1 LLTLTFQPAG
11 VGIGRDPPIYLKSG
25 DEVSVSISGLGRLT
39 NRIAPQDAQNPTAER
54 VEKLSIPRSL
64 PANKKGLVVVGEK
77 PLHVKQSGDA
87 RGPPAI
93 FVHGLG
99 GSLDYWTPIVELT
112 KLKSS
117 YNCVLFDLEGHGL
130 SPTSPLSKLSIASFA
145 ADVKNLASHFGVSSG
160 LTLVAHSMGC
170 LVALKA
176 AQDNPG
182 LVSKLILVGPP
193 PNPLPDAASKG
204 SHARADLVRA
214 EGMGA
219 VVDAVCAGGT
229 SQKTKDSNPV
239 ARTAV
244 RLSLLG
250 QSGEGYAKACSAL
263 AEATEAF
270 DLENIKAE
278 TLIVTGAEDKVSS
291 AEVCEGYK
299 KRLPNVVGVEVL
311 QDVGHWHVFEDA
323 QGVAQAVG
331 KML

>member
-1 LLTLTFQPAG
+1 
-11 VGIGRDPPIYLKSG
+11 
-25 DEVSVSISGLGRLT
+25 LT
-39 NRIAPQDAQNPTAER
+39 NRIAPQNAQNPTPER
-54 VEKLSIPRSL
+54 VGKLSVQRSL
-64 PANKKGLVVVGEK
+64 PANKKGVVLVGDK

-87 RGPPAI
+87 GGPSAI

-99 GSLDYWTPIVELT
+99 GSMDYWTPLVELT

-145 ADVKNLASHFGVSSG
+145 ADVKNLASHFGISSG
-160 LTLVAHSMGC
+160 LTLIAHSMGC

-176 AQDNPG
+176 AQDNPE

-219 VVDAVCAGGT
+219 IVDAVCAGGT

-239 ARTAV
+239 ALSAV

-263 AEATEAF
+263 AEATDAF
-270 DLENIKAE
+270 DVEGIKAE
-278 TLIVTGAEDKVSS
+278 TLIVTGAEDMVSS
-291 AEVCEGYK
+291 AEVCEGYRK
-299 KRLPNVVGVEVL
+299 KLPSLVGVEIL
-311 QDVGHWHVFEDA
+311 EDVGHWHVFEDA
-323 QGVAQAVG
+323 AGVAQAVG
-331 KML
+331 EIL

>member
-1 LLTLTFQPAG
+1 VLATVKET
-11 VGIGRDPPIYLKSG
+11 
-25 DEVSVSISGLGRLT
+25 T
-39 NRIAPQDAQNPTAER
+39 N
-54 VEKLSIPRSL
+54 SL
-64 PANKKGLVVVGEK
+64 
-77 PLHVKQSGDA
+77 
-87 RGPPAI
+87 
-93 FVHGLG
+93 
-99 GSLDYWTPIVELT
+99 VELT
-112 KLKSS
+112 KFKSS

-145 ADVKNLASHFGVSSG
+145 ADVKDLASHFGVTSG

-170 LVALKA
+170 LVALQA
-176 AQDNPG
+176 AQGNPG

-193 PNPLPDAASKG
+193 PNPLPEAASKG
-204 SHARADLVRA
+204 SHARAGLVRA

-239 ARTAV
+239 ALTAV

-263 AEATEAF
+263 AEATDAF
-270 DLENIKAE
+270 DLESVKAE

-299 KRLPNVVGVEVL
+299 RKLPNVVGVEVL

-323 QGVAQAVG
+323 TGVAQAVS
-331 KML
+331 KTL